1 MLTLLEEL
9 LEEWMDILVLIVAY
23 AHITAIGGNL

>member
-1 MLTLLEEL
+1 MLTL